1 MAKTILK
8 DELQKDSASVSEG
21 AVVKPYKKPGKIKL
35 YAQKGYFSYDLM
47 MLPGMIFLLIFNIIP
62 LYGLLIAFQDFIPSK
77 GIFNQEWVGFENF
90 VYLFDRPETLQVIGN
105 TFKIALLKIVFTFPV
120 PIIFALLMNEVRHT
134 GLKKGIQ
141 TIVYL
146 PNFISWVVMAGIILD
161 MFSLENGVVN
171 NIITFFGGEPVE
183 FLGETKHF
191 VPLLIYTEI
200 WKGFG
205 WGSIIYLASLSNVDP
220 TLYESCVIDGAK
232 RWRQTLAVTLPAM
245 VPIITLSAV
254 LKLGDVLNAGFD
266 QIFNLYNE
274 NVMDGADI
282 IDTFTYRLFKDEYAW
297 SQSTLIGLTKSIVSM
312 VFILSGWGLAK
323 KLTNYSVF

>member
-1 MAKTILK
+1 MNKTEIV
-8 DELQKDSASVSEG
+8 ERQEEG
-21 AVVKPYKKPGKIKL
+21 AAPLSPAQRREKGIRL
-35 YAQKGYFSYDLM
+35 YAKRGFFYYDLM
-47 MLPGMIFLLIFNIIP
+47 MLPGMLFLLVFNIIP
-62 LYGLLIAFQDFIPSK
+62 IYGLLIAFQDFIPSK

-90 VYLFDRPETLQVIGN
+90 IYLFDRPETLRVIGN
-105 TFKIALLKIVFTFPV
+105 TFKIALLKIVFTYPV
-120 PIIFALLMNEVRHT
+120 PVIFALLMNEVRHL

-141 TIVYL
+141 TVVYL

-161 MFSLENGVVN
+161 MFALENGVVN
-171 NIITFFGGEPVE
+171 KILGVFNIGPIE
-183 FLGETKHF
+183 FLGEVKHF
-191 VPLLIYTEI
+191 VPMLIYTEV

-205 WGSIIYLASLSNVDP
+205 WGSVIYLASLSAVDP
-220 TLYESCVIDGAK
+220 TLYESCVIDGAS
-232 RWRQTLAVTLPAM
+232 RWKQTWAVTLPAM

-274 NVMDGADI
+274 NVMSGADI

-312 VFILSGWGLAK
+312 VFILTGWGLAR

>member
-1 MAKTILK
+1 MNDTTLCEQEAQREEQTPPP
-8 DELQKDSASVSEG
+8 
-21 AVVKPYKKPGKIKL
+21 VKKGKFKL
-35 YAQKGYFSYDLM
+35 YVEKGFLSYDFM
-47 MLPGMIFLLIFNIIP
+47 MLPGMLFLLIFNIIP
-62 LYGLLIAFQDFIPSK
+62 MYGLIIAFQDFIPSK
-77 GIFNQEWVGFENF
+77 GLFEQEWVGFQNF
-90 VYLFDRPETLQVIGN
+90 VDLFDRPETWGVIGN
-105 TFKIALLKIVFTFPV
+105 TFKIAILKIIFTFPV
-120 PIIFALLMNEVRHT
+120 PIIFALLMNEVRVL

-141 TIVYL
+141 TVVYL
-146 PNFISWVVMAGIILD
+146 PNFISWVIMAGIILD

-171 NIITFFGGEPVE
+171 NVLGWFGIGPIE
-183 FLGETKHF
+183 FLGETKYF

-200 WKGFG
+200 WKSFG
-205 WGSIIYLASLSNVDP
+205 WGSIIYLASLSAVDP
-220 TLYESCVIDGAK
+220 TLYESCVIDGAR
-232 RWRQTLAVTLPAM
+232 RWKQTLAVTLPAM

-297 SQSTLIGLTKSIVSM
+297 SQSTLIGLIKSVVSM
-312 VFILSGWGLAK
+312 VFILTGWGLAR

>member
-1 MAKTILK
+1 MRKKIRKVEPSAK
-8 DELQKDSASVSEG
+8 
-21 AVVKPYKKPGKIKL
+21 KKGLKL
-35 YAQKGYFSYDLM
+35 YIEKGFLSYDLM
-47 MLPGMIFLLIFNIIP
+47 MLPGILFLLVFNIVP
-62 LYGLLIAFQDFIPSK
+62 MYGLIMAFQDYNPGF
-77 GIFNQEWVGFENF
+77 GFFDQQWVGWQNLID
-90 VYLFDRPETLQVIGN
+90 LFDRPETLRAIGN

-120 PIIFALLMNEVRHT
+120 PIIFALLMNEIRHI

-161 MFSLENGVVN
+161 MFSLENGVIN
-171 NIITFFGGEPVE
+171 NVLGWFNIGPIE
-183 FLGETKHF
+183 FLGETKYF
-191 VPLLIYTEI
+191 VPMLIYTEI

-205 WGSIIYLASLSNVDP
+205 WGSVIYLASLSAVDP

-232 RWRQTLAVTLPAM
+232 RWKQTLAVTLPAM
-245 VPIITLSAV
+245 IPIITLSAV

-297 SQSTLIGLTKSIVSM
+297 SQSTLIGLMKSLVSM